1 MRRKFVGITAAF
13 GLGASAIAGIAFA
26 DSPSRGSAEPAS
38 DKVVIHADRYQVG
51 SAAELADLSDHVV
64 SGEFVGVARSGI
76 GSEYGLASPNDTSQ
90 PPVQVWKFKVER
102 TLKGDEKS
110 EILVVRYDA
119 GKVVSEDSPVSQ
131 GMRAVLFLTK
141 EINGA
146 RVVVGGD
153 QGIMLRSADEKLS
166 PINREAKALPDAG
179 NNEALTK
186 AVTD

>member
-1 MRRKFVGITAAF
+1 MRRKFVGIAAAL
-13 GLGASAIAGIAFA
+13 GLGASAIAGIAVA
-26 DSPSRGSAEPAS
+26 NSTSAGGAESAS
-38 DKVVIHADRYQVG
+38 EKVVINSDRYEVG
-51 SAAELADLSDHVV
+51 SAAELADLSDYVV

-76 GSEYGLASPNDTSQ
+76 GSEYGLARPEDASQ
-90 PPVQVWKFKVER
+90 PPVQVWKFKVEQ

-110 EILVVRYDA
+110 EVLVVRYDA

-131 GMRAVLFLTK
+131 GMRAVLFLSK

-153 QGIMLRSADEKLS
+153 QGIMLRSANEKLS
-166 PINREAKALPDAG
+166 PINRQAKALPDAG
-179 NNEALTK
+179 NREALTK